1 MHVDPAGSSG
11 ADLSA
16 VTGLTPTTEM
26 SPPPSTYLNGTLD
39 QISSSLSLSSDALR
53 NALRTGSS
61 LGQVAQQQGVSRS
74 DMLKTL
80 ETAMQERRNER
91 GVAPIDAT
99 ALARIA
105 ERAIDRTRGGSA
117 ESAPSTS
124 TAAEAGQADTTTN
137 GVDIWA

>member
-1 MHVDPAGSSG
+1 MHVEPAGSSG

-39 QISSSLSLSSDALR
+39 GISSSLSLSSDALR
-53 NALRTGSS
+53 TALGTGSS
-61 LGQVAQQQGVSRS
+61 LAQVAQQQGVSRS

-80 ETAMQERRNER
+80 ETAMQQRRSER

-117 ESAPSTS
+117 ESAQSASTP
-124 TAAEAGQADTTTN
+124 AEAGQADATAN
-137 GVDIWA
+137 GVDVWA

>member
-1 MHVDPAGSSG
+1 MHVEPAGSSG

-39 QISSSLSLSSDALR
+39 QISSSLSLPSDALR
-53 NALRTGSS
+53 SALRTGSS
-61 LGQVAQQQGVSRS
+61 LAQVAQQQGVSRS
-74 DMLKTL
+74 DILKTL
-80 ETAMQERRNER
+80 ETAMQERRSER

-105 ERAIDRTRGGSA
+105 ERAIDRARGGSS

-124 TAAEAGQADTTTN
+124 TPTEAGQVDATAI